1 MKRYSLPLFII
12 IVIFFASCYYDNE
25 EALYPSYNTKCDTAN
40 VTFTRTIYSGTIAP
54 LLSNNCTSCHSGGA
68 PSGSISL
75 TSYTSVQASAAN
87 GTLMNALKGT
97 GVPAMPPSGSLTA
110 CKITQVRI
118 WIKNGILNN

>member
-12 IVIFFASCYYDNE
+12 VVIFFASCYYDNE
-25 EALYPSYNTKCDTAN
+25 EALYPSLNSSCDTTN
-40 VTFTRTIYSGTIAP
+40 VTYSGTIAP